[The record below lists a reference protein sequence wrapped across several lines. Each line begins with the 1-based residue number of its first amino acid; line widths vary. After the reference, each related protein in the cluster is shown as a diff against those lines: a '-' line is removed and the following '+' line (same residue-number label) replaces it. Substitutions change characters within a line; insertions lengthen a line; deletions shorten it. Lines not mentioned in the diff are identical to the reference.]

1 MKNEQK
7 AAIDFTKTE
16 LRDLVSALTL
26 AKMEMKKIMDFRGS
40 KKLYD
45 SIINFID
52 RAKEARETFKQ

>member
-7 AAIDFTKTE
+7 ATIEFTKSE

-26 AKMEMKKIMDFRGS
+26 AKMEMKKIMDFKGS

-45 SIINFID
+45 NIVSFID
-52 RAKEARETFKQ
+52 RAKATQETL

>member
-7 AAIDFTKTE
+7 AAIDFTKAE

-52 RAKEARETFKQ
+52 RAKEARETF